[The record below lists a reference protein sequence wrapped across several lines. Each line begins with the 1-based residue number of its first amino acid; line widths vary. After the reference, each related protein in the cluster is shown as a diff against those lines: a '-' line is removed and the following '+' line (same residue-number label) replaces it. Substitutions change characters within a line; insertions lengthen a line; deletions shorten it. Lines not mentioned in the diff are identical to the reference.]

1 MTHNRH
7 TLTRHRRFCT
17 FWCAIAFYKNTQ
29 LASSK
34 NLTHLF
40 PFICVDQ
47 VRLVNVFHK
56 IISLEV
62 SPNHDPQPSYH
73 KRSLHCRVRC
83 VSAAL
88 FVSVLSSLDQSC
100 TMDWIYNA
108 QDWDRIFRKLRRLD
122 WIWFDW
128 IELDWV
134 DTRPLSC
141 SGLRPTTVSRTIRRR
156 WNDSASLEWTS
167 TCATCTTCITV
178 LPGLAMRYLHPKKRR
193 ATQRER
199 KATKTLAIVLGTRNT
214 QCFITMS
221 AYNFNRFINIM
232 LHFVHISFGF
242 TFYSITWICGDCIT
256 SVFVFNIKF
265 YCTLFFLNFL
275 TYYFIIEANL
285 FLNILFYFA
294 IMQPY
299 CWNAARE
306 DKSPDKKFEKRKRD
320 S

>member
-62 SPNHDPQPSYH
+62 SPNHDPQPSYR

-134 DTRPLSC
+134 DTRPLSY
-141 SGLRPTTVSRTIRRR
+141 SGLDPQPSAAQFVDAETTQRHSNELLHALPAPPVLPCYLD
-156 WNDSASLEWTS
+156 WQ
-167 TCATCTTCITV
+167 CATCI
-178 LPGLAMRYLHPKKRR
+178 RR
-193 ATQRER
+193 NDARHKENEKQR
-199 KATKTLAIVLGTRNT
+199 KL
-214 QCFITMS
+214 S
-221 AYNFNRFINIM
+221 P
-232 LHFVHISFGF
+232 
-242 TFYSITWICGDCIT
+242 
-256 SVFVFNIKF
+256 
-265 YCTLFFLNFL
+265 LF
-275 TYYFIIEANL
+275 
-285 FLNILFYFA
+285 
-294 IMQPY
+294 
-299 CWNAARE
+299 
-306 DKSPDKKFEKRKRD
+306 
-320 S
+320 